1 MWSGPRNISTALMR
15 AWGSRPDTY
24 VCDEPLYAHYLTQID
39 ASRHPGYRETLAAH
53 ETDWRK
59 VIETLVGPVPGGKA
73 IFYQKH
79 MAHHVL
85 PEIDVAWIDQ
95 LRNSFLI
102 RHPRNMLAS
111 LARFIPEPTV
121 NDTGLPQQAALYDQ
135 LVRNGAAPPIIDAAD
150 VLDCPERMLKLLCDA
165 LNVPYYAEMLSW
177 SPGPRPTDGAWGP
190 FWYGEVYKTTG
201 FTALTSTHRALPDR
215 LTATFAECERIYSQ
229 LYANR
234 LH

>member
-1 MWSGPRNISTALMR
+1 
-15 AWGSRPDTY
+15 
-24 VCDEPLYAHYLTQID
+24 LYAHYLSQIE

-53 ETDWRK
+53 ETDWRR
-59 VIETLVGPVPGGKA
+59 VVETLVGPIPGGRA

-79 MAHHVL
+79 MAHHLL
-85 PEIDVAWIDQ
+85 PQIDVAWIYQ

-121 NDTGLPQQAALYDQ
+121 ADTGLPQQAALYDR
-135 LVRNGAAPPIIDAAD
+135 LVQSGAAPPIIDASD

-177 SPGPRPTDGAWGP
+177 RPGPRPTDGAWGP

-201 FTALTSTHRALPDR
+201 FSASTSTHRSLPDQ
-215 LTATFAECERIYSQ
+215 LHPTLAECERTYLQ
-229 LYANR
+229 LYASR